1 MFDLMTSGPQASQRP
16 GPALHDPAPLSRLL
30 ARALDEVDY
39 GIVLLDA
46 SGHVLHLNHRARQW
60 LDGGDALQMLGRQL
74 RACDPRDVGLLH
86 DALHSAATRGLRR
99 LLALGRGDARRV
111 AALVPV
117 EPGVAALVLGKANVC
132 EDLSLQCFARSHALT
147 AAETRVLVALG
158 LGVRPAQI
166 AADQGVKLSTVRT
179 QIGAIREKTGADSIN
194 DLLRLVAAL
203 PPMVGV
209 LRG

>member
-1 MFDLMTSGPQASQRP
+1 MFDLMTSGTQASQRP
-16 GPALHDPAPLSRLL
+16 CPPMHDPAPLSRLL

-46 SGHVLHLNHRARQW
+46 GGHVLHLNHRARQW

-74 RACDPRDVGLLH
+74 RACDPRDVALLH

-117 EPGVAALVLGKANVC
+117 EPGVAALVLGKSGMC

-147 AAETRVLVALG
+147 AAETRVLAALG
-158 LGVRPAQI
+158 MGVRPAQI